1 MISYIFMKAFES
13 APQRYDWGL
22 KLFSLGHINH
32 IRKQILDDYISP
44 GDRILDIGCGTGSL
58 AVMMAAK
65 GAEVEGF
72 DISKSMLDVA
82 HENVKSA
89 NLEGRIK
96 LMVLGIAEMETNF
109 QDESFDKIISTLVF
123 SELSKDE
130 QIYALQESKRL
141 LKKQGLLI
149 IGDEIVPR
157 SGLNRWMHRL
167 VRVPLAVLTFIL
179 TQSITRSVKDL
190 TEKIRSTGFQVV
202 SDKTSSLGSFELI
215 VARKGEENIA
225 QS

>member
-1 MISYIFMKAFES
+1 MKAFES

-22 KLFSLGHINH
+22 KLISLGHINKIKKH
-32 IRKQILDDYISP
+32 ILDDFILP
-44 GDRILDIGCGTGSL
+44 GDKVLDIGCGTGTL

-65 GAEVEGF
+65 GAIVDGF

-89 NLEGRIK
+89 NLEPSVT
-96 LMVLGIAEMETNF
+96 LMILGMAEMETTF
-109 QDESFDKIISTLVF
+109 LDESYDKIISTLVF

-130 QIYALQESKRL
+130 QTYALQESKRL

-157 SGLNRWMHRL
+157 LALNRWIHRL
-167 VRVPLAVLTFIL
+167 IRFPLAVLTFIL
-179 TQSITRSVKDL
+179 TQSTTRSVKGLAD
-190 TEKIRSTGFQVV
+190 KIIGTGFQIV
-202 SDKTSSLGSFELI
+202 SSETSSLGSFELI
-215 VARKGEENIA
+215 VAQKQETDA
-225 QS
+225 